1 MKMIAT
7 NRKARHDY
15 HVEEDYEAGIV
26 LKGTEVKSLRGGNC
40 SLKDGFVSIEKGEA
54 FLYNVHIAPY
64 DTGNRYNVN
73 PTRRRKLLF
82 HKREIA
88 RLEGRVR
95 EKGYTLIPLQI
106 YFNERSRVK
115 VKVGVAKGLAQ
126 YDKREKIKKR
136 EQERDMQRAMRSY
149 R

>member
-1 MKMIAT
+1 MKIIAN

-15 HVEEDYEAGIV
+15 HIEEDYEAGLV
-26 LKGTEVKSLRGGNC
+26 LKGTEVKSLRQGNC
-40 SLKDGFVSIEKGEA
+40 SLKDGFIQIEKGQA
-54 FLYNVHIAPY
+54 YLHNVHISPY
-64 DTGNRYNVN
+64 EAGNRYNVN
-73 PTRRRKLLF
+73 PTRRRKLLL

-106 YFNERSRVK
+106 YFNERSVVK
-115 VKVGVAKGLAQ
+115 VKVGVAKGLAK

-136 EQERDMQRAMRSY
+136 EQDRQMRRALKQY
-149 R
+149 

>member
-1 MKMIAT
+1 MKIIAN

-15 HVEEDYEAGIV
+15 HVEEDIEAGIV
-26 LKGTEVKSLRGGNC
+26 LKGTEVKSLRRGNC
-40 SLKDGFVSIEKGEA
+40 ALKDGFVMIEKGEA

-64 DTGNRYNVN
+64 EEGNRFNVN
-73 PTRRRKLLF
+73 PTRKRKLLL

-88 RLEGRVR
+88 RLEGKVRV
-95 EKGYTLIPLQI
+95 KGNTLIPLQL

-115 VKVGVAKGLAQ
+115 LKVGVAKGLAT

-136 EQERDMQRAMRSY
+136 EQDREMQQAMRSH